1 MRIFIFFLFVLASN
15 LAVCQLLTEA
25 ELLKKPIF
33 SSKNEAQKNP
43 SQVYRLALS
52 DFDPMKDG
60 MFLKQFY
67 NCQALDLS
75 VSKNVEI
82 IPLGIK
88 GLVNLQYL
96 NLNGTS
102 AAYIY
107 SYLKGFKNLKL
118 VTTVNASASASD
130 KNKLKKKG
138 VKIIDSMNE
147 MPEIFKGSAS
157 SVIVANQNNNSVVN
171 NPYEV
176 SPGNKSISKDINGD
190 LILNPEG
197 VTVDPSK
204 SVWSYEQNGVY
215 YICSKKKLYGIV
227 DQTGNII
234 QLLPETVGHIDSY
247 FSEGLIAFMDNTT
260 NKYGYCD
267 RTGNILIKP
276 QFDHA
281 LPFKNGLANV
291 KLGELRGFIDK
302 QGKWV
307 VQPQFISWEG
317 FDFRDYAFVKFKGDS
332 NFGVIDRVGSVLVR
346 NAFTQEEIT
355 LSGTMDCPWMYEQ
368 MIKTGLILSEE
379 NELFGYK
386 NFKGEWVI
394 QPKYKYGSQFR
405 HNLATVSI
413 VENQKTLYGVIN
425 PKGETV
431 IPFIHKTLSTAWSN
445 TYESDENVTLAGET
459 KDGDFLIY
467 NDKAEVVF
475 GPIKTFENK
484 KIRQLQ
490 PFKYDCAKIELYGTE
505 TIKDRHPSIPSVLT
519 TFINRK
525 GEKQFQQTHMIA
537 FNLNRN
543 GLIYYMNYDPQVLGI
558 IYDSPELT
566 DSVNKVLQN
575 FNHVCGFMNLK
586 GEKVV
591 EVQGRIISLLY
602 VAYSYTVPNDHLG
615 YSPNSVYFDAQG
627 KDGNVTYISY
637 YGKKLKYQPRQ
648 HLGQRFLGDFS
659 EIVSFTELIEKTR
672 YLRGYMNLKT
682 GEIIYEK
689 ELANHTYFFED
700 FGAVYPGGYLIDV
713 EKVE

>member
-1 MRIFIFFLFVLASN
+1 MRLFVFVLFLLTTNFLFS
-15 LAVCQLLTEA
+15 QLLTES
-25 ELLKKPIF
+25 ELLKKTLY
-33 SSKNEAQKNP
+33 STKSEALKNP
-43 SQVYRLALS
+43 EEVYRLALS

-60 MFLKQFY
+60 TFLKQFV
-67 NCQALDLS
+67 NCQVLDLS

-102 AAYIY
+102 AVYIY
-107 SYLKGFKNLKL
+107 SYLKGFKNLKV

-138 VKIIDSMNE
+138 IRIIETINE
-147 MPEIFKGSAS
+147 MPGVFSGST
-157 SVIVANQNNNSVVN
+157 NNSVVPN
-171 NPYEV
+171 KNDNLVVNDKYAV
-176 SPGNKSISKDINGD
+176 TSGNKFISKDINGD
-190 LILNPEG
+190 IILNPEG
-197 VTVDPSK
+197 VPIDATK
-204 SVWSYEQNGVY
+204 SVWSYEKNGVY
-215 YICSKKKLYGIV
+215 YMCSKKKLYGIV
-227 DQTGNII
+227 DQSGNVV
-234 QLLPETVGHIDSY
+234 QLLPLTIGHIDSY
-247 FSEGLIAFMDNTT
+247 FSEGLIAFMNNTT
-260 NKYGYCD
+260 QKYGYCD
-267 RTGNILIKP
+267 RTGNILIQP

-281 LPFKNGLANV
+281 LPFKNGRANV

-317 FDFRDYAFVKFKGDS
+317 FDYSDFAFVKFKGDE
-332 NFGVIDRVGSVLVR
+332 NYGVIDRVGNILVR
-346 NAFTQEEIT
+346 NTFTQAEIS
-355 LSGTMDCPWMYEQ
+355 LSGTMDTPWIVGQ
-368 MIKTGLILSEE
+368 VIKTGLILVEE

-386 NFKGEWVI
+386 NLKGEWVI
-394 QPKYKYGSQFR
+394 QPKYKHGNQFR

-413 VENQKTLYGVIN
+413 VENEKTLFGVIN

-505 TIKDRHPSIPSVLT
+505 IIKDKHPSIPSVLT

-525 GEKQFQQTHMIA
+525 GEKQFQETHMIA

-566 DSVNKVLQN
+566 DSVNKILEN

-586 GEKVV
+586 GEKVI
-591 EVQGRIISLLY
+591 EMQGRVRSLQY
-602 VAYSYTVPNDHLG
+602 VAYSYTVPHDQLG
-615 YSPNSVYFDAQG
+615 YSPNSVYFDAQA
-627 KDGNVTYISY
+627 KDGSVKYISY
-637 YGKKLKYQPRQ
+637 YGKELKYQPRQ

-659 EIVSFTELIEKTR
+659 EIVSFSELIEKTR
-672 YLRGYMNLKT
+672 YLRGYMNIKT

-689 ELANHTYFFED
+689 ELATQTYFFE
-700 FGAVYPGGYLIDV
+700 GCAAVYPGGYLIEV
-713 EKVE
+713 EKME